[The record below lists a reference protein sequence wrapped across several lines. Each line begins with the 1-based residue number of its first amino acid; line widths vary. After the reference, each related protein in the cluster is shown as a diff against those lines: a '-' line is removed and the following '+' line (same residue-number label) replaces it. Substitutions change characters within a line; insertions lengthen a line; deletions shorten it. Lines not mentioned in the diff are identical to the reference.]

1 MDDPRIERVATIGY
15 RYGYAALSLETAA
28 RLAFPDG
35 SVSARTLR
43 AEAARGKLAIFR
55 IGKKYYTTLAAI
67 EKMVVEKWVLAGF
80 EAKWPNLNL

>member
-1 MDDPRIERVATIGY
+1 MSEIDPRIERAARSDIGMDTQ
-15 RYGYAALSLETAA
+15 LCLETAA

-55 IGKKYYTTLAAI
+55 IGKKYYGRFSLKLVI
-67 EKMVVEKWVLAGF
+67 
-80 EAKWPNLNL
+80 